1 MEIKKTFY
9 FIIKKNKKIIFA
21 SHLYILDEFIHRIH
35 KKANFENLALD
46 IYNYNCINKSEDY
59 NKLCIESPFYTS
71 GFVNDDLVF
80 ELNKKIFTYRTEIVN
95 QIEELIQK
103 CQNLI
108 NTLPELISLK
118 KYDNSCLY

>member
-71 GFVNDDLVF
+71 GFVNDDLY
-80 ELNKKIFTYRTEIVN
+80 LN
-95 QIEELIQK
+95 
-103 CQNLI
+103 
-108 NTLPELISLK
+108 
-118 KYDNSCLY
+118 